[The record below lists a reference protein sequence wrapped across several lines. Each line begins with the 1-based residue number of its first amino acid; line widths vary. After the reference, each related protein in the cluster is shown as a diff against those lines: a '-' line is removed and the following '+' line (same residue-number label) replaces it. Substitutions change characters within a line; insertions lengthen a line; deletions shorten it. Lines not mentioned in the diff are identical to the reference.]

1 VAGSRAAKLERD
13 RNELIDELK
22 KQRQED
28 DAATKIPNLRQIDAR
43 FRKEMLETGDDQL
56 YGLKTREEFEA
67 YQERKKTRRDIDEFE
82 KSAEEDMRSRA
93 KKKKKEEKKKK
104 KKKKDQQQTKRL
116 LSFGDDEVEDQVSDA
131 QAVVKKN
138 PHVDT
143 AFLPDREREESAQKK
158 AQEEKKEWLL
168 EQARIKQEDV
178 EIVFSFWDGMG
189 TRRSLSMKKGDRI
202 GDFLDKARLLLAK
215 DFPNLKG
222 ASVDSLMYIKE
233 DLIIPHYVTFYDL
246 IISKARGKTGPLFN
260 FSVQDDI
267 RLVND
272 IRVQTDHSHAGKV
285 CERVW
290 YEQNKHI
297 YPASRWEAYDPTVAT
312 KPTKPTT

>member
-1 VAGSRAAKLERD
+1 
-13 RNELIDELK
+13 
-22 KQRQED
+22 
-28 DAATKIPNLRQIDAR
+28 
-43 FRKEMLETGDDQL
+43 
-56 YGLKTREEFEA
+56 
-67 YQERKKTRRDIDEFE
+67 
-82 KSAEEDMRSRA
+82 MRSRA